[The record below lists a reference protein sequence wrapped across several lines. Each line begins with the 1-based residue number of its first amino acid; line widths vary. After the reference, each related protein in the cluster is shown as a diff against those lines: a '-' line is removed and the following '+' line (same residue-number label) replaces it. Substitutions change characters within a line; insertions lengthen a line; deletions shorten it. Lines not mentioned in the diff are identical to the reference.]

1 MDDNK
6 FNYRDRDMDDI
17 LKTVSDDNNNQNEKI
32 NSNPKKK
39 FVVHID
45 EDELN
50 YSSDDNKSSDSA
62 SVYFS
67 NFKGK
72 KASATSYT
80 RNQPLNNKYETVKV
94 KPEVK
99 KKKKRYVGSKFA
111 VVLFVM
117 ILVFT
122 TSASYI
128 SISAINDI
136 LAISTSKDDVE
147 VKIPENATYDQI
159 IDLLSDNGL
168 VKQKHL
174 CKLFAQFR
182 HFDNTKKYKFLSGIY
197 TFDRSMGVEGMLLKC
212 MAAPQTADTIKLSF
226 PEGWTIT
233 QMFEKL
239 NKYDVCSTEKLYSAL
254 NKVDYEF
261 SFVDNVVK
269 SDEKYQN
276 FEGYLFPDTYD
287 FYLNA
292 DANYVIRK
300 FLSSF
305 NTHWTEDYQKRA
317 DKLGYSM
324 EEIITIASII
334 QKEAADASQMKIVS
348 SIIHNRLKNSV
359 SYPTL
364 GCDSTSVYITN
375 YVTKVVGLAKGNE
388 FLKLYDTS
396 ANKGLPPG
404 PICNPGD
411 DAIEA
416 ALYPEESNYYFFLHD
431 SKGKIYLAK
440 NQKEH
445 EANQVQAIK
454 ATGN

>member
-6 FNYRDRDMDDI
+6 SNYQDKNIDDL
-17 LKTVSDDNNNQNEKI
+17 LKLTSEEKPEK
-32 NSNPKKK
+32 PKKQK

-45 EDELN
+45 DDELD
-50 YSSDDNKSSDSA
+50 YSSSKNDLSSDSA

-67 NFKGK
+67 NYKGK
-72 KASATSYT
+72 RAANTSYGGK
-80 RNQPLNNKYETVKV
+80 KYEAAKESAPA
-94 KPEVK
+94 KPASQK
-99 KKKKRYVGSKFA
+99 KKKKRSVGSKFA
-111 VVLFVM
+111 VVLFAL
-117 ILVFT
+117 ILIFT
-122 TSASYI
+122 STASYI

-147 VKIPENATYDQI
+147 VQIPENATYDQI
-159 IDLLSDNGL
+159 IDLLADAGL
-168 VKQKHL
+168 VKRKYL

-182 HFDNTKKYKFLSGIY
+182 NFDNTKKYKYLSGVY

-239 NKYDVCSTEKLYSAL
+239 NKYEVCSTDKLYSAL
-254 NKVDYEF
+254 NKVDFEF
-261 SFVDNVVK
+261 DFVNNVVK
-269 SDEKYQN
+269 SEKKYQN

-300 FLSSF
+300 FLSTFS
-305 NTHWTEDYQKRA
+305 NHWTDEYQKRA
-317 DKLGYSM
+317 EKLGYTM

-334 QKEAADASQMKIVS
+334 QKEAADTDQMKIVS
-348 SIIHNRLKNSV
+348 SVIHNRLKNSV
-359 SYPTL
+359 TYPTL
-364 GCDSTSVYITN
+364 GCDSTSVYISN

-388 FLKLYDTS
+388 YMSYYDTS
-396 ANKGLPPG
+396 AIKGLPPG

-454 ATGN
+454 AGGN